1 MSQIDTSQYMTIDE
15 AAAAVGCN
23 RRALYRAMNRVG
35 LGNVTVVIFGKRL
48 VPRDKI
54 DEIKANYFPY
64 YSEAHQKM
72 VKTWG
77 ASGGATKAA
86 NRKKAEKN

>member
-35 LGNVTVVIFGKRL
+35 LDNVTVMIFGKRL

-54 DEIKANYFPY
+54 NAIKSHYFPY
-64 YSEAHQKM
+64 YSETHQRM
-72 VKTWG
+72 VKAWG

-86 NRKKAEKN
+86 NRKKSGQS

>member
-35 LGNVTVVIFGKRL
+35 LDNVTVLIFGKRL
-48 VPRDKI
+48 VPRDKL
-54 DEIKANYFPY
+54 DAIKAHYFPY
-64 YSEAHQKM
+64 YSETHQRM
-72 VKTWG
+72 VKAWG

-86 NRKKAEKN
+86 NRKKSGQS

>member
-1 MSQIDTSQYMTIDE
+1 MSTINTAQFMTIDE
-15 AAAAVGCN
+15 AAEAVGCN
-23 RRALYRAMNRVG
+23 RRALYRAMNRAGVDS
-35 LGNVTVVIFGKRL
+35 VTMLLFGKRL
-48 VPRDKI
+48 VLRDKL
-54 DEIKANYFPY
+54 ETIKANYFPY